1 MRVEATGLD
10 GVVEI
15 LPQVFGDDRG
25 RFVETWRLERYAEY
39 GLDAQFV
46 QANSSRSIKG
56 VLRGLHYQWP
66 ESQGKLVWVSTGRVL
81 DVAVDI
87 RPDSPNF
94 RRWYA
99 CELDA
104 DRMNQ
109 LWVPEGFAHGFLTLS
124 DQATFNYL
132 CTRPY
137 RQDCE
142 RSIAWNDPDIG
153 IDWPIEVPELSGKD
167 QKAPILAD
175 IPAADLPACASS

>member
-1 MRVEATGLD
+1 MRVQATPLD
-10 GVVEI
+10 GVVEVF
-15 LPQVFGDDRG
+15 PQVFGDARG
-25 RFVETWRLERYAEY
+25 RFVETWRHERYAEH
-39 GLDAQFV
+39 GIDASFV
-46 QANSSRSIKG
+46 QANSSRSVRG
-56 VLRGLHYQWP
+56 VLRGLHFQWP

-94 RRWYA
+94 RRWFA

-104 DRMNQ
+104 VRMNQ

-124 DQATFNYL
+124 EQATFNYL

-137 RQDCE
+137 RQNCE

-153 IDWPIEVPELSGKD
+153 IDWPIDAPELSAKD
-167 QKAPILAD
+167 QRAPRLAD
-175 IPAADLPACASS
+175 LTAAALPACASS